1 MYNNQG
7 TAVMFLTWS
16 GPEGSSHKCSKCVQW
31 FLFKEEDIFMNN
43 SFDKD
48 LIKQTLVE
56 SKKAFDNND
65 VPVGAILVIDNKI
78 VCRSHNKCVAN
89 NNKLYHAEILAIN
102 EAIEKGLDLSKA
114 SLYISIEP
122 CLMCLGAIINA
133 GINKIYFGAFDKTEG
148 AFTHF
153 GVSLTIHEVEVHYLE
168 NKDCSKI
175 MSSFFEKVR
184 NK

>member
-1 MYNNQG
+1 
-7 TAVMFLTWS
+7 
-16 GPEGSSHKCSKCVQW
+16 
-31 FLFKEEDIFMNN
+31 MNN

-89 NNKLYHAEILAIN
+89 NSKLYHAEILVIN

-114 SLYISIEP
+114 SLYISLEP

-153 GVSLTIHEVEVHYLE
+153 GVSLTIPEVEVHYLE

>member
-1 MYNNQG
+1 MPK
-7 TAVMFLTWS
+7 TIIA
-16 GPEGSSHKCSKCVQW
+16 EGKTS
-31 FLFKEEDIFMNN
+31 
-43 SFDKD
+43 
-48 LIKQTLVE
+48 T
-56 SKKAFDNND
+56 
-65 VPVGAILVIDNKI
+65 
-78 VCRSHNKCVAN
+78 
-89 NNKLYHAEILAIN
+89 

-114 SLYISIEP
+114 SLYISLEP